1 MKKIIKKNVD
11 NKLPIYKL
19 TSKKKVL
26 EYYDDWTNNA
36 QFNQDMVDWKYTAP
50 RETVSV
56 LKKYVF
62 NKNSKI
68 LDAGCG
74 TGLVG
79 IELKKYGYSNIEGID
94 FSQNMLDLVPQNIY
108 KKIEKI
114 DLNKALKFKDNIY
127 DVIMCVGTFTYGH
140 VKPQCLD
147 ELIRL
152 TKNKGFIC
160 FTVNEG
166 IYEEYGFDNKI
177 KELSNNNLWNVKEF
191 FKSDYIVNK
200 DVNAWLC
207 LSEITK

>member
-1 MKKIIKKNVD
+1 MKKD
-11 NKLPIYKL
+11 TSNKLDIYKL
-19 TSKKKVL
+19 KTSEELLK
-26 EYYDDWTNNA
+26 YYQDWTDNN
-36 QFNQDMVDWKYTAP
+36 QYNKDMVDWNYTAP
-50 RETVSV
+50 KETVSI
-56 LKKYVF
+56 LKKHVF

-79 IELKKYGYSNIEGID
+79 IELKKYGYSNIEGVD

-127 DVIMCVGTFTYGH
+127 DAIMCVGTFTYGH
-140 VKPQCLD
+140 VKPQALD
-147 ELIRL
+147 ELIRI

-160 FTVNEG
+160 FTINEG

-177 KELSNNNLWNVKEF
+177 KELSNNKSWDVKEF
-191 FKSDYIVNK
+191 FKSDYIITK
-200 DVNAWLC
+200 DVDAWLC
-207 LSEITK
+207 LAEIIK

>member
-1 MKKIIKKNVD
+1 MKKD
-11 NKLPIYKL
+11 TSNKLDIYKL
-19 TSKKKVL
+19 KTSEELLK
-26 EYYDDWTNNA
+26 YYQDWTDNN
-36 QFNQDMVDWKYTAP
+36 QYNKDMVDWNYTAP
-50 RETVSV
+50 KETVSI

-79 IELKKYGYSNIEGID
+79 IELKKYGYSNIEGVD
-94 FSQNMLDLVPQNIY
+94 FSQNMLDLVPQSIY

-127 DVIMCVGTFTYGH
+127 DAIMCVGTFTYGH
-140 VKPQCLD
+140 VKPQALD
-147 ELIRL
+147 ELIRI

-160 FTVNEG
+160 FTINEG

-177 KELSNNNLWNVKEF
+177 KELLNNKSWNVKEF

>member
-1 MKKIIKKNVD
+1 MKKDVI
-11 NKLPIYKL
+11 NKLDIYKL
-19 TSKKKVL
+19 KTSKELLK
-26 EYYDDWTNNA
+26 YYQDWSDNNKY
-36 QFNQDMVDWKYTAP
+36 NKDMVDWKYTAP

-79 IELKKYGYSNIEGID
+79 IELKKYGYTNIEGVD

-127 DVIMCVGTFTYGH
+127 DVVMCVGTFTYGH

-177 KELSNNNLWNVKEF
+177 EELSNNKSWNVKEF
-191 FKSDYIVNK
+191 FKSNYITTK
-200 DVNAWLC
+200 DVEAWLC
-207 LSEITK
+207 LAEIIK